1 MTELDKPFWL
11 RPPYI
16 ILFDLLRVHRLKP
29 WDVNLNN
36 ILNSFLAQMNDRGY
50 IDFPASGIALL
61 SSSIIHRLKS
71 EEVLKMEEPPKPPQP
86 RPQDYVPPAL
96 PMPIRFEYTSTSIS
110 EVLKALEQV
119 LENERLALLDK
130 KPLLTPPAILEH
142 LDEFM
147 MNIEERIEDFYNNLI
162 KRAKKGRSISF
173 LSLAGKR
180 PFLEVVRDFIML
192 LFLTVQGKITLQQDQ
207 EFGDIYI
214 RVREANPTFA
224 A

>member
-71 EEVLKMEEPPKPPQP
+71 EIVLKMEEPPKPPQP

-119 LENERLALLDK
+119 LDNERLALLEK

-147 MNIEERIEDFYNNLI
+147 MNIEERIDDFYANLI

-173 LSLAGKR
+173 LALAGKR

-192 LFLTVQGKITLQQDQ
+192 LFLAIQGKITLQQDQ
-207 EFGDIYI
+207 EFGDISI
-214 RVREANPTFA
+214 RVCEAKPTFA

>member
-1 MTELDKPFWL
+1 LTELEKPFWL
-11 RPPYI
+11 RPPYV

-29 WDVNLNN
+29 WDVDINN
-36 ILNSFLAQMNDRGY
+36 ILNQFIAQMNNRGY
-50 IDFPASGIALL
+50 VDFPASGIALL

-71 EEVLKMEEPPKPPQP
+71 EVVLKMEEPPKPPQP

-110 EVLKALEQV
+110 EVLKGLEQV
-119 LENERLALLDK
+119 LQSERLALLQK
-130 KPLLTPPAILEH
+130 KPVLAPPAILEH

-147 MNIEERIEDFYNNLI
+147 MNIEKRIEEFYSNLL
-162 KRAKKGRSISF
+162 KKAKGGRTISF
-173 LSLAGKR
+173 LSLAANR

-192 LFLTVQGKITLQQDQ
+192 LFLTVQDKVTLQQDE
-207 EFGDIYI
+207 EFGDIRI
-214 RVREANPTFA
+214 RVCGVKPTLA

>member
-1 MTELDKPFWL
+1 MTELEKPFWL
-11 RPPYI
+11 RPPYV

-29 WDVNLNN
+29 WDVNLNH
-36 ILNSFLAQMNDRGY
+36 ILNSFLAQMNGRGY

-71 EEVLKMEEPPKPPQP
+71 EAVLKMEEPPKPPQP

-110 EVLKALEQV
+110 EVLQALEQV
-119 LENERLALLDK
+119 LESERLTLLEK
-130 KPLLTPPAILEH
+130 KPILTPPAILEH

-147 MNIEERIEDFYNNLI
+147 MNIEERIEEFYSDLI
-162 KRAKKGRSISF
+162 KKGKGGRSISF
-173 LSLAGKR
+173 LRMAGKR
-180 PFLEVVRDFIML
+180 PFLDVVRDFIMI
-192 LFLTVQGKITLQQDQ
+192 LFLAIQGKITLQQDQ
-207 EFGDIYI
+207 EFGDIRI
-214 RVREANPTFA
+214 RVCGVKPTLA

>member
-1 MTELDKPFWL
+1 VTELEKPFWL
-11 RPPYI
+11 RPPYV

-29 WDVNLNN
+29 WDVNLTN
-36 ILNSFLAQMNDRGY
+36 ILNSFLAQMNEKGY

-110 EVLKALEQV
+110 EVLRTLEEV
-119 LENERLALLDK
+119 LESERLALLEK
-130 KPLLTPPAILEH
+130 KPLLTPPAVLKH
-142 LDEFM
+142 LDEFL
-147 MNIEERIEDFYNNLI
+147 MNIDKHIGEFYSDLV
-162 KRAKKGRSISF
+162 KRAKREGPISF
-173 LSLAGKR
+173 LNLTGNKR
-180 PFLEVVRDFIML
+180 FLDIVRDFIML
-192 LFLTVQGKITLQQDQ
+192 LFLAIQGKITLQQDR
-207 EFGDIYI
+207 EFGDIAI
-214 RVREANPTFA
+214 LVREVTSTVA

>member
-1 MTELDKPFWL
+1 VTELEKPFWL
-11 RPPYI
+11 RPPYV

-29 WDVNLNN
+29 WDVNLTN
-36 ILNSFLAQMNDRGY
+36 ILNSFLAQMNEKGY

-110 EVLKALEQV
+110 EVLRTLEEV
-119 LENERLALLDK
+119 LESERLALLEK
-130 KPLLTPPAILEH
+130 KPLLTPPAVLKH
-142 LDEFM
+142 LDEFL
-147 MNIEERIEDFYNNLI
+147 MNIDKHIGEFYSDLV
-162 KRAKKGRSISF
+162 KRAKREGPISF
-173 LSLAGKR
+173 LNLTGNKR
-180 PFLEVVRDFIML
+180 FLDIVRDFIML
-192 LFLTVQGKITLQQDQ
+192 LFLAIQGKITLQQDQ
-207 EFGDIYI
+207 EFGDIAI
-214 RVREANPTFA
+214 LVREVTSTVA

>member
-71 EEVLKMEEPPKPPQP
+71 EIILKMEEPPKPPQP

-119 LENERLALLDK
+119 LENERLTLLEK
-130 KPLLTPPAILEH
+130 KPVLTPPAILEH

-147 MNIEERIEDFYNNLI
+147 MNIEERIEDFYANLI
-162 KRAKKGRSISF
+162 KKAKKGRSISF

-180 PFLEVVRDFIML
+180 PFLEIVRDFIML
-192 LFLTVQGKITLQQDQ
+192 LFLAIQGKITLQQDQ
-207 EFGDIYI
+207 EFGDIHI
-214 RVREANPTFA
+214 RVCEAKPTFA

>member
-1 MTELDKPFWL
+1 MTELEKPFWL
-11 RPPYI
+11 RPPYV

-29 WDVNLNN
+29 WDVNLNH
-36 ILNSFLAQMNDRGY
+36 ILNSFLAQMNGRGY

-71 EEVLKMEEPPKPPQP
+71 EVVLKMEEPPKPPQP

-110 EVLKALEQV
+110 EVLQALEQV
-119 LENERLALLDK
+119 LESERLTLLEK

-147 MNIEERIEDFYNNLI
+147 MNIEERIEGFYSNLV
-162 KRAKKGRSISF
+162 KRTKGGRSVSF

-180 PFLEVVRDFIML
+180 PFLDVVRDFIVI
-192 LFLTVQGKITLQQDQ
+192 LFLAIQGKITLQQDQ
-207 EFGDIYI
+207 EFGDIHI
-214 RVREANPTFA
+214 RVCEVKPTLA

>member
-1 MTELDKPFWL
+1 MTELEKPFWL
-11 RPPYI
+11 RPPYV

-29 WDVNLNN
+29 WDVNLNH
-36 ILNSFLAQMNDRGY
+36 ILNSFLAQMNGRGY

-71 EEVLKMEEPPKPPQP
+71 EVVLKMEEPPKPPQP

-110 EVLKALEQV
+110 EVLQALEQV
-119 LENERLALLDK
+119 LESERLTLLEK

-147 MNIEERIEDFYNNLI
+147 MNIEERIEEFYSNLV
-162 KRAKKGRSISF
+162 KRTKGGRSVSF

-180 PFLEVVRDFIML
+180 PFLDVVRDFIVI
-192 LFLTVQGKITLQQDQ
+192 LFLAIQGKITLQQDQ
-207 EFGDIYI
+207 EFGDIHI
-214 RVREANPTFA
+214 RVCEVKPWLA

>member
-1 MTELDKPFWL
+1 MTELEKPFWL
-11 RPPYI
+11 RPPYV

-29 WDVNLNN
+29 WDVNLNH
-36 ILNSFLAQMNDRGY
+36 ILNSFLAQMNGRGY

-71 EEVLKMEEPPKPPQP
+71 EVVLKMEEPPKPPQP

-110 EVLKALEQV
+110 EVLQALEQV
-119 LENERLALLDK
+119 LESERLTLLEK

-147 MNIEERIEDFYNNLI
+147 MNIEERIEGFYSNLV
-162 KRAKKGRSISF
+162 KRTKGGRSVSF

-180 PFLEVVRDFIML
+180 PFLDVVRDFIVI
-192 LFLTVQGKITLQQDQ
+192 LFLAIQGKITLQQDQ
-207 EFGDIYI
+207 EFGDIHI
-214 RVREANPTFA
+214 RVCEVKPWLA

>member
-11 RPPYI
+11 RPPYA

-29 WDVNLNN
+29 WDVDLNN
-36 ILNSFLAQMNDRGY
+36 ILNSFLAQMNERGY

-71 EEVLKMEEPPKPPQP
+71 EAVLKMEEPAKPPQP
-86 RPQDYVPPAL
+86 KPQDYVPPAL

-119 LENERLALLDK
+119 LESERLVLSEK
-130 KPLLTPPAILEH
+130 KSILSPPAILEH

-147 MNIEERIEDFYNNLI
+147 MDIEGRIEQFYSTLL
-162 KRAKKGRSISF
+162 KTGRGGRSISF
-173 LSLAGKR
+173 LGLTGDRS
-180 PFLEVVRDFIML
+180 FLDVVRYFLML
-192 LFLTVQGKITLQQDQ
+192 LFLTVERKVTLHQDK
-207 EFGDIYI
+207 EFGDIHI
-214 RVREANPTFA
+214 RVCEVKPSVAG
-224 A
+224 